1 MNIYQLIILLA
12 IAAEFILNLVA
23 DLLNLNH
30 LSGELPAEFRDIA
43 DADTYAK
50 TQAYTRVNTRFGFIT
65 SVFDLTVMLAF
76 WFLGGFNQLDI
87 LIRGWQLHPIWN
99 GLIFVG
105 ILMAART
112 ILSLPFTIYHT
123 FVIEERFGFNKTT
136 PATFIKD
143 LIKSF
148 FLSILIG
155 APLLAGI
162 LAFFQFAGALAW
174 LYCWAVVTLFS
185 LFIQCIAP
193 VWIMP
198 LFNKF
203 TPLEDG
209 SLKEKILAYTER
221 IGYHLSGIFVMDG
234 SRRSS
239 KSNAFFTGFGRTRRI
254 ALFDTLIEQHSE
266 DELLGV
272 LAHEVGHDKKHHI
285 IQSLIIGIVHSGIIF
300 YLLSLFLDNAGLFR
314 AFYMD
319 HISIYAGLLFFGLLY
334 TPVELLLSI
343 LMNILSRK
351 HEFEADRFASRTTAG
366 PEPLISALKKLSVNN
381 LSNLRPHPFYVFL
394 NYSHPPVLQRIEHMR
409 AETAA

>member
-12 IAAEFILNLVA
+12 IAAEFILTLAA
-23 DLLNLNH
+23 DILNLKH
-30 LSGELPAEFRDIA
+30 LSGELPDEFRDIA

-50 TQAYTRVNTRFGFIT
+50 SQAYTRVNTRFGFIT
-65 SVFDLTVMLAF
+65 TVFDLAVMLTF
-76 WFLGGFNQLDI
+76 WFTGGFNRLDL
-87 LIRGWQLHPIWN
+87 LIRGWHLHPIWN
-99 GLIFVG
+99 GLLFIG

-112 ILSLPFTIYHT
+112 LLSLPFTVYHT

-143 LIKSF
+143 LIKGL
-148 FLSILIG
+148 FLSILLG
-155 APLLAGI
+155 GPLLAGI
-162 LAFFQFAGALAW
+162 LAFFQYAGPWAW

-185 LFIQCIAP
+185 LVIQFIAP

-203 TPLEDG
+203 TPLEEG

-221 IGYHLSGIFVMDG
+221 IGYRLSGVFVMDG

-239 KSNAFFTGFGRTRRI
+239 KANAFFTGFGRTRRI

-266 DELLGV
+266 DELVGV
-272 LAHEVGHDKKHHI
+272 LAHEVGHYKKHHI

-319 HISIYAGLLFFGLLY
+319 YISIYAGLLFFGMLY
-334 TPVELLLSI
+334 TPVELLLS
-343 LMNILSRK
+343 LVLNILSRR
-351 HEFEADRFASRTTAG
+351 HEYEADRFAAETAYG
-366 PEPLISALKKLSVNN
+366 PEPLISALKKLAVTN

-394 NYSHPPVLQRIEHMR
+394 TYSHPPLLQRIERMR
-409 AETAA
+409 AEAA